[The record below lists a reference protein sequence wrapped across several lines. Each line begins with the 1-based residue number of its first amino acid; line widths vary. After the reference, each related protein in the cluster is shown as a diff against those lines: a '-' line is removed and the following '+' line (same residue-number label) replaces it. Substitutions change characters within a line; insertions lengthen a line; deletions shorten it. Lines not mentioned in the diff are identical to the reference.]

1 MGRDKALIPHPKGGY
16 WLTHTVDLCLQLGL
30 EAVVVSSSSS
40 HHALVS
46 KLEGVDC
53 KLDPSPGK
61 GPLAAM
67 LAMFDQDEA
76 QGWLTLPVDMP
87 WLETELLV
95 ALIAAWNEQPSL
107 AVVAHDGH
115 TLQPLFG
122 IYPNASLY
130 RDSIKSQIS
139 ADERSWMKWL
149 ERVPYRT
156 LGFQAEFLRNANC
169 PADLAPFGT

>member
-1 MGRDKALIPHPKGGY
+1 
-16 WLTHTVDLCLQLGL
+16 
-30 EAVVVSSSSS
+30 
-40 HHALVS
+40 
-46 KLEGVDC
+46 
-53 KLDPSPGK
+53 
-61 GPLAAM
+61 
-67 LAMFDQDEA
+67 
-76 QGWLTLPVDMP
+76 MP

-122 IYPNASLY
+122 IYPNSPLY
-130 RDSIKSQIS
+130 RDSIKSQMS